1 MMTIIL
7 AISTIQAEIH
17 VVTAEVDW
25 INLAISPLQA

>member
-17 VVTAEVDW
+17 AATAEVDW
-25 INLAISPLQA
+25 INLPIFPLQA